1 MAWWDE
7 ELRDRGVT
15 RQYDWADLKDAEQSP
30 VNGFDSHHA
39 DNLTHPLDE
48 DDETVSRRQRMR
60 ARLYSRSR
68 LNDIPPP
75 VPLID
80 GVLDVATIAFLSG
93 RFASYKTFVSV
104 SWACSIATGVD
115 WFGRKV
121 TNPGTVLYIAGE
133 GCNGLLGRIEAWE
146 EAHNDGRQVPDD
158 RLHIYDGRINLG
170 DREPGGDVGFLTALI
185 REIRPVLV
193 VIDTLHKCAPGM
205 DENSSKDMSLIL
217 DVAAE
222 LRETFGITVLFN
234 HHTGHAGTHSRGSSS
249 IEDDADTVWLTT
261 RGDETGPEVQRTLV
275 HRKVKNGPTLPDIP
289 IVLKKAAGD
298 VYVTE
303 GMVDVLPGGLAAD
316 TVMFWLDELDVPVSA
331 GRDICRRAL
340 ADEGRKVDTNLLAEA
355 IRIRKALA
363 VAAIGTSDVNR

>member
-1 MAWWDE
+1 MDNPFPPGDPHHDAWGRVSQ
-7 ELRDRGVT
+7 LAPPIVPS
-15 RQYDWADLKDAEQSP
+15 L
-30 VNGFDSHHA
+30 NGISSHHA
-39 DNLTHPLDE
+39 ETLTHPLDE
-48 DDETVSRRQRMR
+48 GDEESTRRERMR

-68 LNDIPPP
+68 LDDIPPP
-75 VPLID
+75 VALID

-104 SWACSIATGVD
+104 GWACSIATGID
-115 WFGRKV
+115 WLGRKV
-121 TNPGTVLYIAGE
+121 VNPGPVLYVAGE
-133 GCNGLLGRIEAWE
+133 GCNGLLGRIKAWE

-158 RLHIYDGRINLG
+158 RLYIYDGRINLG
-170 DREPGGDVGFLTALI
+170 DTEIGGEADFLKSLVREL
-185 REIRPVLV
+185 RPVLV

-205 DENSSKDMSLIL
+205 EENSSKDMSLIL
-217 DVAAE
+217 DVAAQ
-222 LRETFGITVLFN
+222 LRETFGVTILFN
-234 HHTGHAGTHSRGSSS
+234 HHTGHSGTHSRGSSS

-316 TVMFWLDELDVPVSA
+316 TVMFWLDELEVPVAA
-331 GRDICRRAL
+331 GRSVCREAL
-340 ADEGRKVDTNLLAEA
+340 AASGRKVATSLLAEA
-355 IRIRKALA
+355 IRRRKEEAL
-363 VAAIGTSDVNR
+363 VGVGGSDDDQ